1 MTAVEDDGVNY
12 REIASTMSELGFKMN
27 HSSARNHV
35 LRIMRKF
42 IDEFAKQYNLKLSDD
57 VKDNVVKVPMFQR
70 GIADLLQEIESERR
84 NNV

>member
-1 MTAVEDDGVNY
+1 MTAVEDDGINY

-84 NNV
+84 SSE